1 MKINEN
7 CAACGACKEECPSDA
22 ITAGPIYKID
32 ASKCIECGACHAACA
47 NAAVD
52 LD

>member
-1 MKINEN
+1 MKINDN
-7 CAACGACKEECPSDA
+7 CAACGACKDACPADA
-22 ITAGPIYKID
+22 IKEGPIYKID
-32 ASKCIECGACHAACA
+32 PDKCIECGACHAACA